1 VSTQRLSATE
11 RVRSEIDALFAD
23 PERELG
29 GVLEEVARLSVR
41 LVMQAALE
49 AEVGDFLGRER
60 YARSEAARAGRRNG
74 YNPIT
79 VKTTAGAVTLQRP
92 KLRGT
97 LERFASRLLG
107 AGVTRTNAL
116 ESLVISGWVR
126 GLSTRDIEAA
136 LRESLGDEATVSR
149 STVSRI
155 CESIKVEFDVW
166 RHRDLSAVELDY
178 LFVDGSH
185 FRMHDGARSEP
196 VLVAYGITSEGSP
209 TFLHLDGVSAES
221 TDACVAFLE
230 SMVARG
236 LGSPVLVISD
246 GAPGLCAALDQVFQ
260 HARRQRCLVHR
271 ARNVL
276 ARVSEVDREALRGE
290 FWQVFDL
297 PAEFEPGVAAVAEA
311 ERRAERFA
319 ATWCR
324 AYPGAVEC
332 LLEGFELLIAHLHFP
347 RAHWPRIRHTN
358 LIERTFGESRR
369 RVKVMGRLP
378 GERTRPRCRRLARHH
393 LYARRRAAAPDHPPR
408 PGHQTTATG
417 GGTRP
422 RTPDRSGGLSPRVHH
437 AQERRPLSLL
447 HQIRDATDHA
457 LLDTCKIDVFRE
469 PLQLFGR
476 NHGLTQV
483 GFRMLELLNPQLE

>member
-1 VSTQRLSATE
+1 VSAKRLSATE

-29 GVLEEVARLSVR
+29 AVLEEVARLSVR

-60 YARSEAARAGRRNG
+60 YARSEAATRAGQRNG
-74 YNPIT
+74 YSPIT
-79 VKTTAGAVTLQRP
+79 VRTTAGPVALQRP

-97 LERFASRLLG
+97 LERFASGLLG

-126 GLSTRDIEAA
+126 GLSTRDVEAV
-136 LRESLGDEATVSR
+136 LRESLGDEAAVSR

-155 CESIKVEFDVW
+155 CEAIKVEFEAW
-166 RHRDLSAVELDY
+166 RHRDLSGLELDY

-196 VLVAYGITSEGSP
+196 VLVAYGITTEGHP
-209 TFLHLDGVSAES
+209 AFLHLDGVSAES

-236 LGSPVLVISD
+236 LGSPLLVISD
-246 GAPGLCAALDQVFQ
+246 GAPGLCAALDQVFPR
-260 HARRQRCLVHR
+260 ARRQRCLVHR

-290 FWQVFDL
+290 FWQLFDL
-297 PAEFEPGVAAVAEA
+297 PAELEPGAAAVAEA

-319 ATWCR
+319 TAWR
-324 AYPGAVEC
+324 GAYPAAVER
-332 LLEGFELLIAHLHFP
+332 LLEGFELLTAHLHFP

-369 RVKVMGRLP
+369 RVKVIGRLP
-378 GERTRPRCRRLARHH
+378 GERTCLSLVWAV
-393 LYARRRAAAPDHPPR
+393 LDRAAAGWRGIRYTPADVRRLQTIRRDLGITPPPR
-408 PGHQTTATG
+408 KEVPDPEQQTTA
-417 GGTRP
+417 
-422 RTPDRSGGLSPRVHH
+422 
-437 AQERRPLSLL
+437 A
-447 HQIRDATDHA
+447 A
-457 LLDTCKIDVFRE
+457 
-469 PLQLFGR
+469 
-476 NHGLTQV
+476 
-483 GFRMLELLNPQLE
+483 